1 MFFLFGF
8 LIFLLSLR
16 KLFTFLSNYITNMFY
31 NFKIWHSK
39 WKKYYNKIKI
49 IFIICLIIFNVRN
62 IDRINKKLELDQ
74 NNNHNFTNFPFY
86 WTKDVNYSRKNINN
100 YEVSFL
106 NGNDPCW
113 DIKPVCVRRP
123 NINIKKNN
131 GYIFYSVNIE

>member
-1 MFFLFGF
+1 M
-8 LIFLLSLR
+8 
-16 KLFTFLSNYITNMFY
+16 TYQM
-31 NFKIWHSK
+31 
-39 WKKYYNKIKI
+39 KKYYNKIKI

-74 NNNHNFTNFPFY
+74 NSNHNFTNFPFY

-113 DIKPVCVRRP
+113 DIKASLC
-123 NINIKKNN
+123 
-131 GYIFYSVNIE
+131 